1 MFPIYFS
8 KLPITLGYGQIRS
21 RFCTRL
27 GRART
32 RVVPWT
38 RPDTNLCQTRPRVSS
53 CPNSRKRSWPVLSRV
68 RPKIILVVPRPLVS
82 GHDRVRHGVGTN
94 SCRAC
99 GGLLA
104 TTNLSS
110 LASSIFP
117 TQLSFKLKAKSMY
130 KTNWTK
136 MKMKPA
142 IKPNTYQT
150 VVNGATVQV

>member
-1 MFPIYFS
+1 ME
-8 KLPITLGYGQIRS
+8 QE
-21 RFCTRL
+21 
-27 GRART
+27 
-32 RVVPWT
+32 
-38 RPDTNLCQTRPRVSS
+38 PDTNGS
-53 CPNSRKRSWPVLSRV
+53 CGVDEECCREQNCKPTFSISEKFILF
-68 RPKIILVVPRPLVS
+68 KIYLIL
-82 GHDRVRHGVGTN
+82 DEIT
-94 SCRAC
+94 
-99 GGLLA
+99 LA

-136 MKMKPA
+136 MNMKPA

>member
-99 GGLLA
+99 GGLC
-104 TTNLSS
+104 
-110 LASSIFP
+110 SISTSVANAVCRANFALQSRAELG
-117 TQLSFKLKAKSMY
+117 QLE
-130 KTNWTK
+130 W
-136 MKMKPA
+136 
-142 IKPNTYQT
+142 
-150 VVNGATVQV
+150 